1 MLVPVTGVLEED
13 WREFLLER
21 KRKKI
26 KNRFKR
32 RRKKKEINKIGVF
45 PEAAHLFP
53 DECVCVCV
61 CVCVR
66 ER

>member
-26 KNRFKR
+26 KIDLREEE
-32 RRKKKEINKIGVF
+32 RKKK
-45 PEAAHLFP
+45 
-53 DECVCVCV
+53 
-61 CVCVR
+61 
-66 ER
+66 